1 MVSKEAEEILAKEKE
16 IGRKTKKT
24 LLLGIHW
31 ALNTNEDY
39 PSELEFAMYYARDIK
54 GL

>member
-1 MVSKEAEEILAKEKE
+1 MVPKEAEEILAKEKE
-16 IGRKTKKT
+16 IGRKKKKL
-24 LLLGIHW
+24 LLLGMHW